1 MKLPDIGLDTAK
13 IFTSREYIKLKIL
26 IVDDDRNLLSV
37 LKTILAEENN
47 DVATSSDGGAA
58 IDLIR
63 KIKFDLVITD
73 LMMPGT
79 NGLEVLREARKIDP
93 DILVILITGFASLE
107 TAVQAI
113 REGAYDYITKPF
125 KLDEIK
131 IIVNNAREKILLTRE
146 NKNLIMELQEA
157 YKQLQIIKN
166 SINANSL
173 REEINGEEPDTGP
186 AEKEVYIS
194 GSMLPLYYTENMQDL
209 NQPVLSHLERAAA
222 LRERGLLTEEEFSLC
237 KSKLFRNIKQ

>member
-1 MKLPDIGLDTAK
+1 
-13 IFTSREYIKLKIL
+13 LKIL
-26 IVDDDRNLLSV
+26 IVDDDKNLLSV

-47 DVATSSDGGAA
+47 DVTTSSNGGTA
-58 IDLIR
+58 IDLLR

-79 NGLEVLREARKIDP
+79 NGLEVLREARKVEP

-131 IIVNNAREKILLTRE
+131 IIVNNAREKILLMRE
-146 NKNLIMELQEA
+146 NKNLLMELQEA

-166 SINANSL
+166 SISGNSAH
-173 REEINGEEPDTGP
+173 EEINGEEPVKEP
-186 AEKEVYIS
+186 VEKEVFIT
-194 GSMLPLYYTENMQDL
+194 GSMLPLYYTENIQDN

-222 LRERGLLTEEEFSLC
+222 LREKGLLTEEEFTLC
-237 KSKLFRNIKQ
+237 KSKLIRNIKQ

>member
-1 MKLPDIGLDTAK
+1 LN
-13 IFTSREYIKLKIL
+13 IL
-26 IVDDDRNLLSV
+26 IVDDDKNLLSV
-37 LKTILAEENN
+37 LKTILVEENN
-47 DVATSSDGGAA
+47 DVTTSSDGETA
-58 IDLIR
+58 IGLIR
-63 KIKFDLVITD
+63 KTKFDLVITD

-79 NGLEVLREARKIDP
+79 DGLKVLREARKIDP

-131 IIVNNAREKILLTRE
+131 IIVNNAREKINLIRE
-146 NKNLIMELQEA
+146 NKNLLMQLQEA

-166 SINANSL
+166 SINANGIHEDASQ
-173 REEINGEEPDTGP
+173 GQP
-186 AEKEVYIS
+186 ASESSEKTVLIT
-194 GSMLPLYYTENMQDL
+194 GSMLPLYYTENIQDF

>member
-1 MKLPDIGLDTAK
+1 LKL
-13 IFTSREYIKLKIL
+13 L

-47 DVATSSDGGAA
+47 DVQTSSDGGTA

-63 KIKFDLVITD
+63 KTKFDLVITD

-79 NGLEVLREARKIDP
+79 NGLEVLREAHKIDP

-166 SINANSL
+166 SINANNI
-173 REEINGEEPDTGP
+173 REEINGEGPHTEPV
-186 AEKEVYIS
+186 EKEFFIT
-194 GSMLPLYYTENMQDL
+194 GSMLPLYYTENIQDI
-209 NQPVLSHLERAAA
+209 NQPVLSYLERAAA

>member
-1 MKLPDIGLDTAK
+1 
-13 IFTSREYIKLKIL
+13 LKIL
-26 IVDDDRNLLSV
+26 IVDDDKNLLSV
-37 LKTILAEENN
+37 LKTILSEENN
-47 DVATSSDGGAA
+47 EVSTCSDGQTAV
-58 IDLIR
+58 DLFR
-63 KIKFDLVITD
+63 KTKFDLIITD

-79 NGLEVLREARKIDP
+79 NGLEVLREAHKIDP

-131 IIVNNAREKILLTRE
+131 IIVNNAREKIRLTRE
-146 NKNLIMELQEA
+146 NKNLILELQDA
-157 YKQLQIIKN
+157 YKQLQMIKN
-166 SINANSL
+166 GINADSIH
-173 REEINGEEPDTGP
+173 EEKDGGHSVSEPM
-186 AEKEVYIS
+186 EKEIYIT
-194 GSMLPLYYTENMQDL
+194 GSMLPLYYTENIQDN

-237 KSKLFRNIKQ
+237 KSKLFRTIKQ